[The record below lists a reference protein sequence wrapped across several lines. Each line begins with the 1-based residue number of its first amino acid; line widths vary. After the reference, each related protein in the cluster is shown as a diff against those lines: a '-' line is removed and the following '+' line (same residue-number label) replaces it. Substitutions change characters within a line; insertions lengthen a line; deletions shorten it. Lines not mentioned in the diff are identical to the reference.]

1 MKTKVISVGPEVQD
15 LLAVGCLIMFNST
28 APAELKE
35 VAAIHEKD
43 SDEKDVLHVGGK
55 FKISGR
61 EYTIDFVGNE
71 ANDNFN
77 ELGHLSVYFNNEDEV
92 MDKLPGAIFVSSKD
106 KVNISEIKEND
117 IVEII

>member
-1 MKTKVISVGPEVQD
+1 M
-15 LLAVGCLIMFNST
+15 
-28 APAELKE
+28 
-35 VAAIHEKD
+35 
-43 SDEKDVLHVGGK
+43 
-55 FKISGR
+55 
-61 EYTIDFVGNE
+61 GNE